1 MPVLRTFIEHAS
13 NIWWGIILALVVTA
27 SLYLIIYTLAG
38 NRGQLHP
45 LSFLI
50 AIPLLVLLS
59 IQSYLLLGAISI
71 KHSCDEI
78 STWIDAFVPEQPN
91 ETYSIPYSREDVNQ
105 ALSQLASTF
114 PFITTLVDAD
124 DIATSGNSSLGEA
137 ITKRANSYL
146 NWYIV
151 RRLAWSLGFILLA
164 SLGILALS
172 GIQKPSTAKTYSQRR
187 NQRRV
192 NRRPRR

>member
-1 MPVLRTFIEHAS
+1 MPVLRTFIEQAS
-13 NIWWGIILALVVTA
+13 NIWWGILLAIVVTV
-27 SLYLIIYTLAG
+27 SLYLIVYFLAG
-38 NRGQLHP
+38 NKGQLHP
-45 LSFLI
+45 LSILI

-71 KHSCDEI
+71 KHSCGEI
-78 STWIDAFVPEQPN
+78 STWIDAFVPVEPN
-91 ETYSIPYSREDVNQ
+91 EVYPIPYSRDDVNQ

-114 PFITTLVDAD
+114 PVITTLVDAED
-124 DIATSGNSSLGEA
+124 LATSGNSSLGEA

-151 RRLAWSLGFILLA
+151 RRIAWSIGFILLA
-164 SLGILALS
+164 GFGILALT
-172 GIQKPSTAKTYSQRR
+172 GIQNTPTIQTYSQRR

-192 NRRPRR
+192 NRRLRR